1 MDSSPL
7 PWKKQIPPYTTP
19 PPKKK
24 KWDKKKKQWH
34 LSFTPPKTNM
44 TMEKTT
50 MNEDVIISYQEWWF
64 PIAHVNFQ
72 GSMGKLAPT
81 TATPPLSEKLSAS
94 YSHMSGIIILP
105 ETYGKSTW
113 K

>member
-1 MDSSPL
+1 MGFIASPL
-7 PWKKQIPPYTTP
+7 EKTDTSLHYPPP

-50 MNEDVIISYQEWWF
+50 MNEDVSPIKNGDF
-64 PIAHVNFQ
+64 P
-72 GSMGKLAPT
+72 
-81 TATPPLSEKLSAS
+81 
-94 YSHMSGIIILP
+94 LP
-105 ETYGKSTW
+105 MLIFRGVWEN
-113 K
+113 

>member
-19 PPKKK
+19 PPQKK

-50 MNEDVIISYQEWWF
+50 MNEDVSPIKNGDF
-64 PIAHVNFQ
+64 P
-72 GSMGKLAPT
+72 
-81 TATPPLSEKLSAS
+81 
-94 YSHMSGIIILP
+94 LP
-105 ETYGKSTW
+105 MLIFRGVWEN
-113 K
+113 